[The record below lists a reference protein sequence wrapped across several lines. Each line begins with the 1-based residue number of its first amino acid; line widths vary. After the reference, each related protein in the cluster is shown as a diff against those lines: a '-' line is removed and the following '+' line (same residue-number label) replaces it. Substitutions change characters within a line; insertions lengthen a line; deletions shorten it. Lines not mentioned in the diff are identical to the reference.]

1 MQLTQIQ
8 KLVGQIELV
17 SGLHIGGSSTEMHIG
32 GMQESQG
39 DLLVPWLFGRF
50 TEGAS
55 VAKTASLGSI
65 SRRAA
70 PYRRCAEIKSTRR
83 SRR

>member
-32 GMQESQG
+32 GTDNLGWPASQKKRERQAQIQA
-39 DLLVPWLFGRF
+39 LRQKPS
-50 TEGAS
+50 A
-55 VAKTASLGSI
+55 
-65 SRRAA
+65 
-70 PYRRCAEIKSTRR
+70 
-83 SRR
+83 